1 VERACSLAATDTAP
15 VAEIEHIVRAL
26 IEPGSEIASLLE
38 SFGVRRGDLRGSEP
52 EVQAAAAERTRST
65 GVKREGPAGAPSAPS
80 HHLVGGFEGR
90 QDLKGQT
97 TERATGSASCRLPLL
112 TALD

>member
-1 VERACSLAATDTAP
+1 MPNVPPTLLVVRALVERACSLAATDTAP

-52 EVQAAAAERTRST
+52 
-65 GVKREGPAGAPSAPS
+65 
-80 HHLVGGFEGR
+80 
-90 QDLKGQT
+90 
-97 TERATGSASCRLPLL
+97 
-112 TALD
+112 